1 MEELEQMNSLFH
13 NISMDYENTMVE
25 CAKVLMKNLKKKSIM
40 ESEEDNLSQYL
51 KAYPDKIGYV
61 DQMRDRLCATKDA
74 ICKMNDKLLPK
85 YQDAVEKINP
95 IGLEVPKGERIAT
108 DDDIKAQYSAC
119 RTVVLDKFNEMAK
132 IDHLN
137 EGGEGWVKFID
148 TLATPEERVENYKIP
163 QFDDTYTMFHKHK
176 EVDKVTKPDLAKAIK
191 TICDYDRQMGQ
202 IIADSKCCCE
212 SRDKMVE
219 LYSQKRPALSIRE
232 AANCLAEV
240 MLIIETDYLDAQ
252 CLEARS
258 YALLEEVKMA
268 HRVLYGL
275 TRHNPRNI
283 KESFVE
289 VSIGTS
295 IIESELEDMIDYPER
310 YVVTREIS
318 EEESDIKEAT
328 SLFTNFAIK
337 NITEFTNKYAKA
349 ALESN
354 CVGLSMNG
362 YAEFSDVETPIRE
375 SIKTINSIL
384 DEETLS
390 RYDETKLSQYL
401 EDTRLIDELM
411 SENSIDPLV
420 VDSIKSVGLRG
431 AVEHLPHF
439 GSDGNL
445 GFNIHEFYKLTKD
458 DINFA
463 INDVLN
469 TARTDITNISRNA
482 KYLANESAKEKDSK
496 KKDMDKVS
504 KKERLLNGIEK
515 AKKSIKAK
523 LESTILETKF
533 EQMKVIEVQSR
544 KIALMAAR
552 VVKESTLAEE
562 KENTRVYLEQFDK
575 FKNAIYEIIK
585 GDVE

>member
-1 MEELEQMNSLFH
+1 MNSLFH
-13 NISMDYENTMVE
+13 NISIDYENTMIE
-25 CAKVLMKNLKKKSIM
+25 CAKVLMENLKKKSVT

-51 KAYPDKIGYV
+51 KVYPDKIGYV

-85 YQDAVEKINP
+85 YQDAAEKINP
-95 IGLEVPKGERIAT
+95 IGLGIRKGERIAT

-148 TLATPEERVENYKIP
+148 TLATPEERIENYKVP
-163 QFDDTYTMFHKHK
+163 QFDSTYTIFHKHK
-176 EVDKVTKPDLAKAIK
+176 EVDKVTKPDLVKAIK

-219 LYSQKRPALSIRE
+219 LYSQKGPALSIRE

-283 KESFVE
+283 KESSLDVDMG
-289 VSIGTS
+289 IN
-295 IIESELEDMIDYPER
+295 IMESELVDRIDHPER
-310 YVVTREIS
+310 YIVTREIS

-328 SLFTNFAIK
+328 GLFENFATKSIA
-337 NITEFTNKYAKA
+337 EFTNKYAKA

-354 CVGLSMNG
+354 CAGLSMSG

-375 SIKTINSIL
+375 SIEIIDIVL
-384 DEETLS
+384 GEETLL
-390 RYDETKLSQYL
+390 RYDETRLSQYL
-401 EDTRLIDELM
+401 EDVRLIDKLV
-411 SENSIDPLV
+411 SENSIDPSV
-420 VDSIKSVGLRG
+420 IDSIRSVGLRD
-431 AVEHLPHF
+431 AVEHLPHV

-445 GFNIHEFYKLTKD
+445 GFNIHEFSRLTKD
-458 DINFA
+458 DIKFA
-463 INDVLN
+463 VNDVLN
-469 TARTDITNISRNA
+469 STRTDITNISRNA
-482 KYLANESAKEKDSK
+482 KYLATEAAKEKDSK

-533 EQMKVIEVQSR
+533 NQLKVMNTQSR

-562 KENTRVYLEQFDK
+562 KENTRIYLEQLDK
-575 FKNAIYEIIK
+575 YKNTVYDIIK